1 MTRTRIT
8 FLRPF
13 TTRVV
18 NPLSRRIVGY
28 LPWFGI
34 VIVRG
39 RKSGRV
45 YRVPMN
51 VFRTGSD
58 RVFALTYGAQVDW
71 VKNVI
76 AAGECELFTLGRTI
90 HLVEPRLVHDPGRR
104 VMPLPV
110 RFFLGLIKVTDFLLM
125 RPAAETQASP
135 P

>member
-34 VIVRG
+34 VIVHG
-39 RKSGRV
+39 RKSGRL

-51 VFRTGSD
+51 VFHAGPD

-71 VKNVI
+71 VKNVL
-76 AAGECELFTLGRTI
+76 AAGECDLFTLGRTI
-90 HLVEPRLVHDPGRR
+90 HLVEPRLVNDPSRR
-104 VMPLPV
+104 LMPSPV
-110 RFFLGLIKVTDFLLM
+110 RFFLGLIKVTEFLVM
-125 RPAAETQASP
+125 RPTSHTPGSAP
-135 P
+135 